1 MLTKIKTSFL
11 NINHKLFISLLV
23 MGLVPTIYTTL
34 RVFWLGNLPGDWS
47 YSIAGQLSW
56 INLIYEVINEAI
68 ILPLFYFIGKVISD
82 KKDLTNRMKTGL
94 LITFGIYILLSI
106 FIMTCTNPLLK
117 AMATDSSIIDASAT
131 YIRIEAVAN
140 VFGILS
146 QFALVGLVTL
156 GKDRLVYIL
165 TGVKLLLC
173 VILDLFL
180 VSNLACS
187 ANLGVNGIGVSN
199 IIVNFI
205 IFGTTLFLLAK
216 NGVNVSNKEKM
227 SFTWAKEFARVGG
240 ISGLES
246 FVRNLAYMVM
256 IARMVNVVNEQGT
269 YWVANNFI
277 WGWMLLPITQLGEL
291 IKQETSTNKN
301 AVKNNTLGYF
311 TITTITILAWCI
323 LIPAYKPFMTHVLNF
338 SDVDKLFELVM
349 VLFGFYILYAI
360 QNVFDATFYGLGKTH
375 YMLFESI
382 VTNSIY
388 YGIAFILYITGVWT
402 PTLIGIALL
411 FGIGNAFD
419 TIVSLGAYWY
429 LLRRHHINI
438 LDAEKDYFFLKIFIL
453 KIYLII
459 IYMVEKK

>member
-1 MLTKIKTSFL
+1 MLNKIVKSFK

-68 ILPLFYFIGKVISD
+68 ILPLFYFVGKVLED
-82 KKDLTNRMKTGL
+82 KNELTNRMKTGL
-94 LITFGIYILLSI
+94 LLTLGIYIVLSI

-117 AMATDSSIIDASAT
+117 VMATDPSIIDASAT
-131 YIRIEAVAN
+131 YIRIEAIAN

-156 GKDRLVYIL
+156 GKDKLVYIL
-165 TGVKLLLC
+165 TGVKLVLSVL
-173 VILDLFL
+173 LDLFL
-180 VSNLACS
+180 VSSLSCS
-187 ANLGVNGIGVSN
+187 ANLGVNGIGVTN
-199 IIVNFI
+199 IIVNAL
-205 IFGTTLFLLAK
+205 IFGATLVLLSK
-216 NGVNVSNKEKM
+216 NGVNVINKEKM
-227 SFTWAKEFARVGG
+227 NFKWAKEFVKIGG

-291 IKQETSTNKN
+291 IKQETSINKN
-301 AVKNNTLGYF
+301 AVKNHSLGYF
-311 TITTITILAWCI
+311 AITGITVIAWCM
-323 LIPAYKPFMTHVLNF
+323 LIPAYKPFMQYVLNYG
-338 SDVDKLFELVM
+338 DVDKLFELVM
-349 VLFGFYILYAI
+349 VLFGFYVLYAI
-360 QNVFDATFYGLGKTH
+360 QNVCDNTFYGLGKTH
-375 YMLFESI
+375 YMLFESV

-388 YGIAFILYITGVWT
+388 YGIAFILYVTGVWQ

-419 TIVSLGAYWY
+419 TLVSVGAYWF
-429 LLRRHHINI
+429 LLRKQQINI
-438 LDAEKDYFFLKIFIL
+438 LDVEEEK
-453 KIYLII
+453 
-459 IYMVEKK
+459 MME

>member
-1 MLTKIKTSFL
+1 MLSKIKTSFL

-68 ILPLFYFIGKVISD
+68 ILPLFYFVGKVLSD
-82 KKDLTNRMKTGL
+82 KKELTNRMKTGL
-94 LITFGIYILLSI
+94 LITLGIYIILSI

-117 AMATDSSIIDASAT
+117 AMATDPSIIDASAT
-131 YIRIEAVAN
+131 YIRIEAIAN

-156 GKDRLVYIL
+156 GKDKLVYIL
-165 TGVKLLLC
+165 TGVKLVLC
-173 VILDLFL
+173 VFLDLFL
-180 VSNLACS
+180 VSTLACS
-187 ANLGVNGIGVSN
+187 ANLGVNGIGVTN

-216 NGVNVSNKEKM
+216 NGVNVFNKEKM

-277 WGWMLLPITQLGEL
+277 WGWMLLPIIQLGEL
-291 IKQETSTNKN
+291 IKQETSTNKD
-301 AVKNNTLGYF
+301 AVKNNTIGYF
-311 TITTITILAWCI
+311 VITTITILAWCI
-323 LIPAYKPFMTHVLNF
+323 LIPAYKPFMEYVLNF
-338 SDVDKLFELVM
+338 GEVDKLFELVM
-349 VLFGFYILYAI
+349 VLFGFYVLYAI

-388 YGIAFILYITGVWT
+388 YGIAFILYVTGVWQ

-419 TIVSLGAYWY
+419 TIVSLGAYWF
-429 LLRRHHINI
+429 LLRRHHINL
-438 LDAEKDYFFLKIFIL
+438 LD
-453 KIYLII
+453 
-459 IYMVEKK
+459 VEVSNNGVQE

>member
-1 MLTKIKTSFL
+1 
-11 NINHKLFISLLV
+11 

-94 LITFGIYILLSI
+94 LITLCIYLLLSI
-106 FIMTCTNPLLK
+106 VIMTCTNPLLK
-117 AMATDSSIIDASAT
+117 LMAADPSIIDASAT

-140 VFGILS
+140 IFGILS
-146 QFALVGLVTL
+146 QFALVGLITL
-156 GKDRLVYIL
+156 GKDKLVYIL
-165 TGVKLLLC
+165 TGVKLILC
-173 VILDLFL
+173 VLLDLFL

-187 ANLGVNGIGVSN
+187 ANLGVNGIGVTN
-199 IIVNFI
+199 IIVNAI
-205 IFGTTLFLLAK
+205 IFATTLFLLAR
-216 NGVNVSNKEKM
+216 NGVNVFNKEKM
-227 SFTWAKEFARVGG
+227 SFTWAKEFVKVGG

-277 WGWMLLPITQLGEL
+277 WGWMLLPIIQLGEL
-291 IKQETSTNKN
+291 IKQETSTNKD
-301 AVKNNTLGYF
+301 AVRNNTLGYF
-311 TITTITILAWCI
+311 TITAITIVAWCV
-323 LIPAYKPFMTHVLNF
+323 LIPVYKPFMQYVLNF

-349 VLFGFYILYAI
+349 VLFGFYVLYAI

-388 YGIAFILYITGVWT
+388 YGIAFILYATGVWE

-419 TIVSLGAYWY
+419 TIVSLGAYWF
-429 LLRRHHINI
+429 LLKKHKINI
-438 LDAEKDYFFLKIFIL
+438 LDIEDEKLKNNEL
-453 KIYLII
+453 
-459 IYMVEKK
+459 VEG